1 MLGVNRCCIAGQFL
15 KVFLA
20 GAQKRCGIVRSL
32 IIMRVESNLLD
43 ADGYRLNIGIVIA
56 NGRGD
61 VLWARRVRQG
71 GWQFPQGGI
80 NEGESHEQAMY
91 RELEEET
98 GLTKNQVE
106 VWAVTRDWL
115 RYRLP
120 KKMIR
125 PTSGQEC
132 IGQKQKWYL
141 LRLTADE
148 SAIHFNGS
156 DKPEFDHWE
165 WVSYWY
171 PLNQIIDFKRQ
182 VYQRM
187 LKELSSVHAQK
198 VARYLNGDR

>member
-1 MLGVNRCCIAGQFL
+1 MQAVRDSAANFGGVTGRLCYSAGLIYLFLGVAR
-15 KVFLA
+15 K
-20 GAQKRCGIVRSL
+20 
-32 IIMRVESNLLD
+32 LLD
-43 ADGYRLNIGIVIA
+43 ADGYRLNVGIVIA

-80 NEGESHEQAMY
+80 QQGETPDEALY

-98 GLTKNQVE
+98 GLKADQVE
-106 VWAVTRDWL
+106 VWGVTRGWL

-120 KKMIR
+120 KKMVR
-125 PTSGQEC
+125 PTSGQAC

-141 LRLTADE
+141 LRLKDDE
-148 SAIHFNGS
+148 SAVHFNAS
-156 DKPEFDHWE
+156 EKPEFDQWK

-171 PLNQIIDFKRQ
+171 PLNQIVDFKRQ

-187 LKELSSVHAQK
+187 LKELSSLHSHK
-198 VARYLNGDR
+198 VTQFIEREQ

>member
-1 MLGVNRCCIAGQFL
+1 MRA
-15 KVFLA
+15 
-20 GAQKRCGIVRSL
+20 L
-32 IIMRVESNLLD
+32 IIMRVERNLLD

-80 NEGESHEQAMY
+80 HEGESHEQAMY

-98 GLTKNQVE
+98 GLTKEQVE
-106 VWAVTRDWL
+106 VWGVTRDWL

-125 PTSGQEC
+125 PTQGQVC

-141 LRLTADE
+141 LRLTAED
-148 SAIHFNGS
+148 SAIHFNGC

-187 LKELSSVHAQK
+187 LKELSSLHSQK
-198 VARYLNGDR
+198 VAHFLNDDR